1 LCGESAQNL
10 LKPKFS
16 RQEKKTTLSCE
27 RERREDR
34 RFFCFAAPLCH
45 SQKVENER
53 RERFIIN
60 INIIIIHARLEE

>member
-1 LCGESAQNL
+1 MLESAQNL
-10 LKPKFS
+10 LKPNFRGKKRKRRFS
-16 RQEKKTTLSCE
+16 V
-27 RERREDR
+27 RERGREDV
-34 RFFCFAAPLCH
+34 FFCFAAPLCH